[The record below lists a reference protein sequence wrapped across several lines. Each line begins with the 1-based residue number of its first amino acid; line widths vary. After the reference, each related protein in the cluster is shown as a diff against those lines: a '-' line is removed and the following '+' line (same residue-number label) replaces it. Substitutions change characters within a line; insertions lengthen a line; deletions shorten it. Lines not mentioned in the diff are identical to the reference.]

1 MTGHIEKFMARPS
14 LREQLLA
21 AGLDNFH
28 RRGFNGTSVQDITDA
43 AGAPKGSFYNH
54 FVSKE
59 ALAAEAVRKYV
70 EMRRSVHRA
79 LLLDTKLR
87 PRRRLR
93 RYFES
98 LNQAA
103 EKAAFSAGCLLG
115 NFGAEVSGY
124 SPLIA
129 KRVGEAF
136 AGWTDAVAAVIREGQ
151 KAAEISRDFSPEEL
165 AEFTI
170 HAWEGA
176 LLRAKVAK
184 DRAPLDLFL
193 EVTFDKILA

>member
-1 MTGHIEKFMARPS
+1 MARPS
-14 LREQLLA
+14 LREELLA
-21 AGLDNFH
+21 AGLESFH
-28 RRGFNGTSVQDITDA
+28 HRGFNGTSVQDITVA

-70 EMRRSVHRA
+70 EKRKSVHRE
-79 LLLDTKLR
+79 LLRDTKL
-87 PRRRLR
+87 PPLRRLR

-98 LNQAA
+98 LNQAVA
-103 EKAAFSAGCLLG
+103 KGGFSAGCLLG
-115 NFGAEVSGY
+115 NFGAEVSDQ
-124 SPLIA
+124 SPLIS

-151 KAAEISRDFSPEEL
+151 KAGEISRDFPAAEL
-165 AEFTI
+165 AAFTI

-184 DRAPLDLFL
+184 RSAPLDLFL